1 MHETLPCDLALQVGA
16 KLAKRIWGHRQNT
29 AGDFQLRTM
38 EITPGQFRSRESG
51 YAQKR
56 PYP

>member
-51 YAQKR
+51 YA
-56 PYP
+56 